1 MRLFCWGMLTMASLV
16 AALFFLRYWKA
27 SGDRLFA
34 FFAAAFALLALNW
47 FALAAIA
54 PAFEARHL
62 IYLVRLVAFVVL
74 IVGILDKN
82 RSLRR

>member
-1 MRLFCWGMLTMASLV
+1 MLTMASLV
-16 AALFFLRYWKA
+16 AGLFFFRYWKV

-34 FFAAAFALLALNW
+34 FFAVAFAMLAVNW
-47 FALAAIA
+47 LALAAIA

-62 IYLVRLVAFVVL
+62 LYLVRLVAFVVI

-82 RSLRR
+82 RALR

>member
-1 MRLFCWGMLTMASLV
+1 VRPFCWGLLTMASLV
-16 AALFFLRYWKA
+16 ASMFFLRYWKD

-34 FFAAAFALLALNW
+34 FFAVAFSLLALNW
-47 FALAAIA
+47 LALAAIA

-62 IYLVRLVAFVVL
+62 LYLVRLVAYVVI

-82 RSLRR
+82 RALR